1 MKAVYMQSQY
11 EQGKGKWH
19 YGEKGQSDSILNYLS
34 KGSIGFHFN
43 LNFTSSTS
51 RNESNYL
58 NM

>member
-19 YGEKGQSDSILNYLS
+19 YGKKGQSDSILNYLS

-43 LNFTSSTS
+43 LNFMSSTS
-51 RNESNYL
+51 RN
-58 NM
+58 